1 MWDNRGGVSLAP
13 DERSGCMKSIDWKD
27 WEIFCRVVEG
37 GGFTQGAELAE
48 VPKSS
53 ASAAVARLEGQLG
66 IRLFERTTR
75 RVRVTQRGQQL
86 YERVSPLFSELRE
99 INAEAAS
106 VSAEVSGTLRIAT
119 PYEVGS
125 QHLSP
130 SISRLLKLHPSLRVQ
145 LDVSWDQPDLVRHGY
160 DLAFVMTD
168 SGLHDS
174 SFASKRVVLIERGFY
189 AAPALIRERGLPRV
203 PQDLEGWPTL
213 GHIDDGRWEFLRDGV
228 ETYALDVEPRICT
241 HNAEVRLKA
250 AIDGLGVARLS
261 PRFVHEQLAQ
271 GQLVRVLP
279 NYMSSPLKVYVL
291 MPARKLMPA
300 SVRAFLD
307 VLEETLGVP
316 DGRRPASRPRAAAGA
331 AGAEAAVAGT
341 VGTTGA
347 ALVTGAAGTADEP
360 AKGEA
365 DGPPAIVTLQD

>member
-1 MWDNRGGVSLAP
+1 MR
-13 DERSGCMKSIDWKD
+13 SIDWKD

-86 YERVSPLFSELRE
+86 YERVAPLFGELRE
-99 INAEAAS
+99 ISAEAAS

-130 SISRLLKLHPSLRVQ
+130 SLSRLLKLHPSLRVQ
-145 LDVSWDQPDLVRHGY
+145 LDVSWDQPDLIRHGY

-168 SGLHDS
+168 TGLNDS
-174 SFASKRVVLIERGFY
+174 SFASKRVVLIERAFY

-213 GHIDDGRWEFLRDGV
+213 GSIDDGRWEFLRDGV
-228 ETYALDVEPRICT
+228 EMHTMEVAPRICT
-241 HNAEVRLKA
+241 HNAEVRLKG

-261 PRFVHEQLAQ
+261 PRFVHEQLGH

-316 DGRRPASRPRAAAGA
+316 DGRKPVPRTLLGA
-331 AGAEAAVAGT
+331 APKWATLTADTLGLPDGLSDVGIAVPGGIDGAVVPT
-341 VGTTGA
+341 PDGA
-347 ALVTGAAGTADEP
+347 AP
-360 AKGEA
+360 
-365 DGPPAIVTLQD
+365 IVTLDDGV

>member
-1 MWDNRGGVSLAP
+1 MPRIEGF
-13 DERSGCMKSIDWKD
+13 RMKTIDWKD

-53 ASAAVARLEGQLG
+53 ASAGVARLEGQLG
-66 IRLFERTTR
+66 VRLFERTTR

-86 YERVSPLFSELRE
+86 YDRVAPLFGALRE
-99 INAEAAS
+99 ISAEAAS
-106 VSAEVSGTLRIAT
+106 VSAEVSGTIRIAT

-130 SISRLLKLHPSLRVQ
+130 TVNRLLKQHPALSVQ
-145 LDVSWDQPDLVRHGY
+145 LDMNWEQPDLIRHGY

-174 SFASKRVVLIERGFY
+174 SFASKRVVLIERAYY
-189 AAPALIRERGLPRV
+189 AAPSLIRERGLPRT
-203 PQDLEGWPTL
+203 PQDLQGWPTVGNL
-213 GHIDDGRWEFLRDGV
+213 DDSHWEFLRDGV
-228 ETYALDVEPRICT
+228 ETFSLDVRPRICT

-250 AIDGLGVARLS
+250 AVDGLGVTRLS
-261 PRFVHEQLAQ
+261 PRFVHEQLVQ

-279 NYMSSPLKVYVL
+279 GYSSSPLKVYVL

-300 SVRAFLD
+300 SVRAFLTA
-307 VLEETLGVP
+307 LEETLGVP
-316 DGRRPASRPRAAAGA
+316 ETRRPMSRLNGTLLPN
-331 AGAEAAVAGT
+331 AEEALAEDDSEPT
-341 VGTTGA
+341 V
-347 ALVTGAAGTADEP
+347 L
-360 AKGEA
+360 
-365 DGPPAIVTLQD
+365 TLD